1 MSYWY
6 QLDASEILEQLST
19 DRSHGLKST
28 EANCRLKKGANEL
41 IEHPSKSIWMII
53 WEQFT
58 SSTML
63 LLIAAAG
70 ISMGLGDYQDTIA
83 ILAIV
88 LITVLIG

>member
-1 MSYWY
+1 MM
-6 QLDASEILEQLST
+6 
-19 DRSHGLKST
+19 
-28 EANCRLKKGANEL
+28 
-41 IEHPSKSIWMII
+41 IWK
-53 WEQFT
+53 QFT

-70 ISMGLGDYQDTIA
+70 ISMGLGDYKDTIA